1 MRGLPGAGRSG
12 VTVSLHN
19 RGSLEPWIKDEIE
32 FYQHQV
38 EGVAHLKKLRSFLL
52 ADDMG
57 LGKSLQTL
65 AVFGMQLWELK
76 RKYGRSG
83 RMLVVVPVNI
93 KDNWENEVGKFT
105 RMNYV
110 KLDGTPKQRERQLDE
125 FAELEDPKIL
135 IVNYEQ
141 VEGHV
146 AALNKLNFDTIAA
159 DESHYLKNPKA
170 KRSKA
175 FAQLRA
181 QRKFMLTGSPLLNNV
196 HELWFPLDQISPG
209 QWGTYWQFC
218 QKYCVYG
225 GFKNKQIVGVKNEQ
239 ELIRKLNQVM
249 LRRVKEDVLDLP
261 PVVYTTR
268 LVSLTPLQR
277 KLYNDVVDNMQLD
290 DGSGSKP
297 DAIDNPLVKFLRLKQ
312 ICGTTATVLA
322 DGTDE
327 SAKLDRAL
335 EDAIEIVSHG
345 NKLIVFT
352 QFRGVLE
359 AYRRRL
365 EAEFGDKKKYPAG
378 VPIYEIHG
386 GVDKKDRQPIVDK
399 WSAHEGPAIVL
410 GIIKVIGVGLNMT
423 AARYGQFIDKDF
435 TPMIN
440 KQAVDRM
447 NRIGASLVHSVN
459 ILEYQ
464 CKDTAEA
471 RVEAILRTKKKTND
485 TIIENNDAEFQ
496 KKLIAAIN
504 QRAT

>member
-1 MRGLPGAGRSG
+1 M
-12 VTVSLHN
+12 SLHN
-19 RGSLEPWIKDEIE
+19 RGSLEPWIKDEVE

-38 EGVAHLKKLRSFLL
+38 DGVKWLKTLKSFLL

-65 AVFGMQLWELK
+65 AVFGMHLWEYNK
-76 RKYGRSG
+76 KYQRSA
-83 RMLVVVPVNI
+83 RMLVVVPVNL
-93 KDNWENEVGKFT
+93 KDTWDNEVHKFT
-105 RMNYV
+105 RINCV
-110 KLDGTPKQRERQLDE
+110 KLEGTPKQRIKQLEE
-125 FAELEDPKIL
+125 FNDMPDPKIL

-141 VEGHV
+141 VEPHL
-146 AALNKLNFDTIAA
+146 AALNALNFDVIAA
-159 DESHYLKNPKA
+159 DEAHYLKNPKA
-170 KRSKA
+170 KRSKS
-175 FAQLRA
+175 FSQLRA

-196 HELWFPLDQISPG
+196 HELWFLLDQISPG

-249 LRRVKEDVLDLP
+249 LRRTKEEVLDLP
-261 PVVYTTR
+261 PVVFTER
-268 LVSLTPLQR
+268 LVQLTPLQR
-277 KLYNDVVDNMQLD
+277 KLYNEVVDTMQLD
-290 DGSGSKP
+290 DGSGDKP
-297 DAIDNPLVKFLRLKQ
+297 QAIDNALVKFIRLKQ

-335 EDAIEIVSHG
+335 EDAIEIVSNG
-345 NKLIVFT
+345 NKLLVFT

-365 EAEFGDKKKYPAG
+365 DAEFSDTSKYPGG
-378 VPIYEIHG
+378 VPIYEVHG
-386 GVDKKDRQPIVDK
+386 DIKKEHRQPIVDK
-399 WSAHEGPAIVL
+399 WSAHEGPAILL
-410 GIIKVIGVGLNMT
+410 GIIKVIGVGFNMT
-423 AARYGQFIDKDF
+423 AARYGQFIDKEF
-435 TPMIN
+435 TPMLN

-459 ILEYQ
+459 ILEYR

-471 RVEAILRTKKKTND
+471 RVEAILRSKKRTND
-485 TIIENNDAEFQ
+485 SIIEKNDAEFNA
-496 KKLIAAIN
+496 KIMAAIKM
-504 QRAT
+504 RA

>member
-1 MRGLPGAGRSG
+1 M
-12 VTVSLHN
+12 SLHN
-19 RGSLEPWIKDEIE
+19 RGSLEPWIKDDVT
-32 FYQHQV
+32 FYTHQV
-38 EGVAHLKKLRSFLL
+38 EGVKHLKKLKSFLL

-65 AVFGMQLWELK
+65 AVFGMMLWEYNK
-76 RKYGRSG
+76 KYQKSA
-83 RMLVVVPVNI
+83 RMLVVVPVNL

-105 RMNYV
+105 RMNYI
-110 KLDGTPKQRERQLDE
+110 KLDGTPKVRKQQLEE
-125 FAELEDPKIL
+125 FAEMPDPKIL

-141 VEGHV
+141 VEPHL
-146 AALNKLNFDTIAA
+146 AELNRLNFDAIAA
-159 DESHYLKNPKA
+159 DEAHYLKNPKA

-196 HELWFPLDQISPG
+196 HELWFLLDQISPG

-239 ELIRKLNQVM
+239 ELVRKLNQVM
-249 LRRVKEDVLDLP
+249 LRRLKEDVLDLP

-268 LVSLTPLQR
+268 LVDLTPLQR
-277 KLYNDVVDNMQLD
+277 KLYNEVVDTMELD
-290 DGSGSKP
+290 DGSGDKP
-297 DAIDNPLVKFLRLKQ
+297 QAIDNALVKFLRLKQ

-335 EDAIEIVSHG
+335 EDAIEIVSNG
-345 NKLIVFT
+345 NKLVVFT

-365 EAEFGDKKKYPAG
+365 EEEFSDPKKYPGG

-386 GVDKKDRQPIVDK
+386 GVKKELRQPIIDK

-423 AARYGQFIDKDF
+423 AARYGQFIDKEF
-435 TPMIN
+435 TPMLN

-459 ILEYQ
+459 ILDYQ
-464 CKDTAEA
+464 CKNTAEA
-471 RVEAILRTKKKTND
+471 RVEAILRSKKRTND
-485 TIIENNDAEFQ
+485 SIIENNDADFN
-496 KKLIAAIN
+496 KKLMAALK
-504 QRAT
+504 QRA